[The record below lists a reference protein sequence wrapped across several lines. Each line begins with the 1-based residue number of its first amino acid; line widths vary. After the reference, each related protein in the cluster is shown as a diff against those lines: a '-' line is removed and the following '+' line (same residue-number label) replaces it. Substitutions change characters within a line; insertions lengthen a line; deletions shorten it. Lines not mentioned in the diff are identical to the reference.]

1 MSVRICPRGMFTAR
15 SARGHEMRIH
25 TYAVFDQ
32 TRSPI
37 VEVHL
42 KTEFGGD
49 IQYAG
54 KGRYVTFDGTEYACD
69 DPEAP

>member
-1 MSVRICPRGMFTAR
+1 MSVRIRPRGMFIAR
-15 SARGHEMRIH
+15 SAQGHEMRIH

-32 TRSPI
+32 TRLPV

-49 IQYAG
+49 IRYAG
-54 KGRYVTFDGTEYACD
+54 KGRYVTFDGTEYASD
-69 DPEAP
+69 DLEAP

>member
-1 MSVRICPRGMFTAR
+1 
-15 SARGHEMRIH
+15 MRIH